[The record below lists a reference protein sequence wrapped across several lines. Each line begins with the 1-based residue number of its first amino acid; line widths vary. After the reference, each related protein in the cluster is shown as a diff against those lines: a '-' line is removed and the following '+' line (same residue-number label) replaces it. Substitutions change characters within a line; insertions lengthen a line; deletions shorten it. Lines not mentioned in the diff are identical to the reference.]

1 VRIIGIDP
9 GLARVG
15 YGIIEIKNERKILLD
30 CGVIETSKDKKE
42 EDRLYEIFQDLNK
55 LINHWNP
62 TAAAVEKFFFYR
74 SSTTISVVQARGVI
88 MMVLASKKIHVSE
101 YSPAQIK
108 LTIAGSGKASKK
120 DILDAVMYNLDL
132 NKPPKPDDSADALA
146 IALTKL
152 NEDGFNWKF
161 NMTIFENKKLER
173 DTFRKIRDGIS
184 LNQREN
190 VEKNVRLYIDS
201 FVKGYNN
208 IGYIGIYWPLKN
220 EVDIRSLIK

>member
-1 VRIIGIDP
+1 MRIIGIDP

-15 YGIIEIKNERKILLD
+15 YGIIEIENGRKILLD
-30 CGVIETSKDKKE
+30 CGVIETDKGKKE
-42 EDRLYEIFQDLNK
+42 EDRLYEIFQDLNE

-62 TAAAVEKFFFYR
+62 TVAAVEKFFFYR

-132 NKPPKPDDSADALA
+132 SKPPKPDDSADALA

-152 NEDGFNWKF
+152 NEDGFN
-161 NMTIFENKKLER
+161 
-173 DTFRKIRDGIS
+173 
-184 LNQREN
+184 
-190 VEKNVRLYIDS
+190 
-201 FVKGYNN
+201 
-208 IGYIGIYWPLKN
+208 
-220 EVDIRSLIK
+220 

>member
-1 VRIIGIDP
+1 MRIIGIDP

-15 YGIIEIKNERKILLD
+15 YGIIEVQNEKKILLD
-30 CGVIETSKDKKE
+30 CGVIETNKNKQE
-42 EDRLYEIFQDLNK
+42 EYRLYEIFKDLNE

-62 TAAAVEKFFFYR
+62 TVAAVEKFFFYR

-88 MMVLASKKIHVSE
+88 MMVLASKKIHVCE

-120 DILDAVMYNLDL
+120 DILDAVMYNLKL

-152 NEDGFNWKF
+152 NEDGFN
-161 NMTIFENKKLER
+161 
-173 DTFRKIRDGIS
+173 
-184 LNQREN
+184 
-190 VEKNVRLYIDS
+190 
-201 FVKGYNN
+201 
-208 IGYIGIYWPLKN
+208 
-220 EVDIRSLIK
+220 